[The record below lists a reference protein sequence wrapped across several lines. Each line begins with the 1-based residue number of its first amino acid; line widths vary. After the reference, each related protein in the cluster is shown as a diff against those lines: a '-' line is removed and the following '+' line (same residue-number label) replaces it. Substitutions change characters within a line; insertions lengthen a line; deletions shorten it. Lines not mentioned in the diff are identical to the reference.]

1 MHWQKIAEQI
11 LAIQDA
17 AEESNRIV
25 MLNLLGYRSLIPVTS
40 KKKNCLM
47 QLTWPMVHKVCIFVI
62 FWHDIHIV
70 TPYIQLSIF
79 VLCTYMNSAV
89 K

>member
-40 KKKNCLM
+40 KKKKLPHAVD
-47 QLTWPMVHKVCIFVI
+47 LTHGTQSLYFC
-62 FWHDIHIV
+62 DIL
-70 TPYIQLSIF
+70 T
-79 VLCTYMNSAV
+79 
-89 K
+89 